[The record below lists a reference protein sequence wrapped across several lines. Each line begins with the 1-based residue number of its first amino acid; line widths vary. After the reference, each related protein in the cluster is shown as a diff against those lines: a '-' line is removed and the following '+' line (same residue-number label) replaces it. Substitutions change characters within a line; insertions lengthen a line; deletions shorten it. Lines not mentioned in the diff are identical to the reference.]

1 MVQQPESDDEATIE
15 TPRFEPVPLPD
26 DEFKDQLAQVI
37 PHLRAFGRSLS
48 GSRDLADDLVQ
59 ETLLKAWAARK
70 RFQAGTNMRAWT
82 FIILRNL
89 FLSQM
94 RRARFKGE
102 WDEITASKLLAAP
115 ASQDRHVELGDMQRA
130 LLHLP
135 QPQREALILVGAG
148 GFAYEEAAEI
158 CGCAVGTIKSR
169 VARGRVAL
177 EDLLTDGKL
186 PSRREHETDGSR
198 TALQSIMSE
207 VDELSR
213 DRDPREC
220 SRIPTGEIGAV
231 ARLSQASRYDGFSR
245 VCAEQSPRTSSSER
259 TSPSIAKAWRR
270 ALPTPA
276 WTVGG
281 ATFTNRLEEACT
293 MASILGLSVFTC
305 LRTRRERPEFQT
317 LRALNVTDLGCCMNE
332 TQSER
337 SG

>member
-1 MVQQPESDDEATIE
+1 LTEESGAAARPTRMSDTSTAYSNGGSLVQQPESDDEDDIE
-15 TPRFEPVPLPD
+15 PPRFEPVPLPD

-102 WDEITASKLLAAP
+102 WDEITASKMLAAP
-115 ASQDRHVELGDMQRA
+115 ASQDRHVELTDMQRA

-177 EDLLTDGKL
+177 EALLTDGKL
-186 PSRREHETDGSR
+186 PSRREHENEGGRS
-198 TALQSIMSE
+198 ALQSIMSE

-213 DRDPREC
+213 DRDP
-220 SRIPTGEIGAV
+220 
-231 ARLSQASRYDGFSR
+231 
-245 VCAEQSPRTSSSER
+245 
-259 TSPSIAKAWRR
+259 
-270 ALPTPA
+270 
-276 WTVGG
+276 
-281 ATFTNRLEEACT
+281 
-293 MASILGLSVFTC
+293 GL
-305 LRTRRERPEFQT
+305 
-317 LRALNVTDLGCCMNE
+317 
-332 TQSER
+332 
-337 SG
+337 

>member
-1 MVQQPESDDEATIE
+1 MSNPPQAEDDSADGDEV
-15 TPRFEPVPLPD
+15 PVPHVPLSD
-26 DEFKDQLAQVI
+26 ADFKTQLAQVI

-48 GSRDLADDLVQ
+48 GNRDLADDLVQ
-59 ETLLKAWAARK
+59 ETLLKAWAARQ

-102 WDEITASKLLAAP
+102 WDEITAAKLLAAP

-177 EDLLTDGKL
+177 EALLSDGKL
-186 PSRREHETDGSR
+186 PSRREHATDPNT
-198 TALQSIMSE
+198 TALQTIMDQ
-207 VDELSR
+207 VDHLSR
-213 DRDPREC
+213 
-220 SRIPTGEIGAV
+220 
-231 ARLSQASRYDGFSR
+231 
-245 VCAEQSPRTSSSER
+245 ER
-259 TSPSIAKAWRR
+259 
-270 ALPTPA
+270 
-276 WTVGG
+276 
-281 ATFTNRLEEACT
+281 
-293 MASILGLSVFTC
+293 
-305 LRTRRERPEFQT
+305 
-317 LRALNVTDLGCCMNE
+317 
-332 TQSER
+332 
-337 SG
+337 

>member
-1 MVQQPESDDEATIE
+1 MSDDHEQEADTA
-15 TPRFEPVPLPD
+15 PRPEPVPLPD

-102 WDEITASKLLAAP
+102 WDDVTAAKILAAP

-177 EDLLTDGKL
+177 ENLLTEGKL
-186 PSRREHETDGSR
+186 PSRRDHDFGSR
-198 TALQSIMSE
+198 TPLQNIMDE

-213 DRDPREC
+213 DRDP
-220 SRIPTGEIGAV
+220 
-231 ARLSQASRYDGFSR
+231 
-245 VCAEQSPRTSSSER
+245 
-259 TSPSIAKAWRR
+259 
-270 ALPTPA
+270 
-276 WTVGG
+276 
-281 ATFTNRLEEACT
+281 LEE
-293 MASILGLSVFTC
+293 
-305 LRTRRERPEFQT
+305 
-317 LRALNVTDLGCCMNE
+317 DD
-332 TQSER
+332 
-337 SG
+337 

>member
-1 MVQQPESDDEATIE
+1 MTDIIDQDDAAAPVEHVALSD
-15 TPRFEPVPLPD
+15 P
-26 DEFKDQLAQVI
+26 EFKQQLAQVI

-59 ETLLKAWAARK
+59 ETLMKAWAARQ

-89 FLSQM
+89 YLSQM

-102 WDEITASKLLAAP
+102 WDDLVADRILAAP

-158 CGCAVGTIKSR
+158 CGVAVGTIKSR

-177 EDLLTDGKL
+177 ETIMNDNSL
-186 PSRREHETDGSR
+186 PSRRTHSNEPGM
-198 TALQSIMSE
+198 TALDTIMGE

-213 DRDPREC
+213 NH
-220 SRIPTGEIGAV
+220 SGG
-231 ARLSQASRYDGFSR
+231 G
-245 VCAEQSPRTSSSER
+245 SS
-259 TSPSIAKAWRR
+259 
-270 ALPTPA
+270 
-276 WTVGG
+276 
-281 ATFTNRLEEACT
+281 
-293 MASILGLSVFTC
+293 
-305 LRTRRERPEFQT
+305 
-317 LRALNVTDLGCCMNE
+317 DD
-332 TQSER
+332 
-337 SG
+337 

>member
-1 MVQQPESDDEATIE
+1 MNRLRAAGGKPARVGHLIDDEDDIE
-15 TPRFEPVPLPD
+15 EAPRPEPVPLPD
-26 DEFKDQLAQVI
+26 DEFKDQLGAVI

-102 WDEITASKLLAAP
+102 WDDITAAKILAAP
-115 ASQDRHVELGDMQRA
+115 ASQDRHIELGDMQRA
-130 LLHLP
+130 LMYLP

-177 EDLLTDGKL
+177 EELMTNGKL
-186 PSRREHETDGSR
+186 PSRRQHRTDPDK
-198 TALQSIMSE
+198 TALQAIMGE
-207 VDELSR
+207 VDHLSR
-213 DRDPREC
+213 NRD
-220 SRIPTGEIGAV
+220 
-231 ARLSQASRYDGFSR
+231 
-245 VCAEQSPRTSSSER
+245 AES
-259 TSPSIAKAWRR
+259 
-270 ALPTPA
+270 
-276 WTVGG
+276 
-281 ATFTNRLEEACT
+281 
-293 MASILGLSVFTC
+293 
-305 LRTRRERPEFQT
+305 
-317 LRALNVTDLGCCMNE
+317 
-332 TQSER
+332 
-337 SG
+337 

>member
-1 MVQQPESDDEATIE
+1 MTDPAVGEGDGRSGGTPVEHVSLSDDEFRTE
-15 TPRFEPVPLPD
+15 
-26 DEFKDQLAQVI
+26 LARVI

-48 GSRDLADDLVQ
+48 GNRDLADDLVQ

-102 WDEITASKLLAAP
+102 WDDITASKILAAP
-115 ASQDRHVELGDMQRA
+115 ASQERHVDLGDLQRA

-177 EDLLTDGKL
+177 EQLMAGGKL
-186 PSRREHETDGSR
+186 PSRRDDESTGHSP
-198 TALQSIMSE
+198 LHSIMGE

-213 DRDPREC
+213 GR
-220 SRIPTGEIGAV
+220 
-231 ARLSQASRYDGFSR
+231 
-245 VCAEQSPRTSSSER
+245 
-259 TSPSIAKAWRR
+259 
-270 ALPTPA
+270 
-276 WTVGG
+276 
-281 ATFTNRLEEACT
+281 
-293 MASILGLSVFTC
+293 
-305 LRTRRERPEFQT
+305 
-317 LRALNVTDLGCCMNE
+317 
-332 TQSER
+332 
-337 SG
+337 

>member
-1 MVQQPESDDEATIE
+1 MCSNDAYHEAGSDDAAEGQAGRVSVSDDDDDHEVEAERPE
-15 TPRFEPVPLPD
+15 TVPLPD
-26 DEFKDQLAQVI
+26 DEFKDQLGQVI

-102 WDEITASKLLAAP
+102 WDDITASKILAAP
-115 ASQDRHVELGDMQRA
+115 ASQDKHVELGDMQRA

-158 CGCAVGTIKSR
+158 SGCAVGTIKSR

-177 EDLLTDGKL
+177 EALLTGGKL
-186 PSRREHETDGSR
+186 PSRRQHKTDPDKS
-198 TALQSIMSE
+198 ALQEIMGE

-213 DRDPREC
+213 DR
-220 SRIPTGEIGAV
+220 G
-231 ARLSQASRYDGFSR
+231 
-245 VCAEQSPRTSSSER
+245 
-259 TSPSIAKAWRR
+259 
-270 ALPTPA
+270 
-276 WTVGG
+276 
-281 ATFTNRLEEACT
+281 
-293 MASILGLSVFTC
+293 
-305 LRTRRERPEFQT
+305 
-317 LRALNVTDLGCCMNE
+317 
-332 TQSER
+332 
-337 SG
+337 

>member
-1 MVQQPESDDEATIE
+1 MVNNDAYHHAAATESAKAKGRESVTDQDDFDAEDE
-15 TPRFEPVPLPD
+15 PRPEPVPLPD

-102 WDEITASKLLAAP
+102 WDDVTASKILAAP

-177 EDLLTDGKL
+177 EALLTGGKL
-186 PSRREHETDGSR
+186 PSRRQHKTDPDKS
-198 TALQSIMSE
+198 ALQEIMNE

-213 DRDPREC
+213 DR
-220 SRIPTGEIGAV
+220 G
-231 ARLSQASRYDGFSR
+231 
-245 VCAEQSPRTSSSER
+245 
-259 TSPSIAKAWRR
+259 
-270 ALPTPA
+270 
-276 WTVGG
+276 
-281 ATFTNRLEEACT
+281 
-293 MASILGLSVFTC
+293 
-305 LRTRRERPEFQT
+305 
-317 LRALNVTDLGCCMNE
+317 
-332 TQSER
+332 
-337 SG
+337 

>member
-1 MVQQPESDDEATIE
+1 MIAAASTPRAVYNGRQYRPGEGHNRAPFRGRSRDDQMQHDEAAKQHE
-15 TPRFEPVPLPD
+15 DQVEEPPVPLSD
-26 DEFKDQLAQVI
+26 AEFKDELARVI

-48 GSRDLADDLVQ
+48 GNRDLADDLVQ

-102 WDEITASKLLAAP
+102 WDELAASKLLAAP

-177 EDLLTDGKL
+177 EALLSEGKL
-186 PSRREHETDGSR
+186 PSRREHKTDPGR
-198 TALQSIMSE
+198 TALQVIMAE
-207 VDELSR
+207 VDELS
-213 DRDPREC
+213 
-220 SRIPTGEIGAV
+220 
-231 ARLSQASRYDGFSR
+231 Q
-245 VCAEQSPRTSSSER
+245 ER
-259 TSPSIAKAWRR
+259 
-270 ALPTPA
+270 
-276 WTVGG
+276 
-281 ATFTNRLEEACT
+281 
-293 MASILGLSVFTC
+293 
-305 LRTRRERPEFQT
+305 
-317 LRALNVTDLGCCMNE
+317 
-332 TQSER
+332 
-337 SG
+337 

>member
-1 MVQQPESDDEATIE
+1 MAVCQSVNGAQDARVGFNEHDEDDDDHDEP
-15 TPRFEPVPLPD
+15 PRPEPVPLSD

-102 WDEITASKLLAAP
+102 WDDVTASKILAAP

-177 EDLLTDGKL
+177 EALLTE
-186 PSRREHETDGSR
+186 RQ
-198 TALQSIMSE
+198 A
-207 VDELSR
+207 
-213 DRDPREC
+213 
-220 SRIPTGEIGAV
+220 AV
-231 ARLSQASRYDGFSR
+231 APQHATDPGSDRAADDHGRGRRTQ
-245 VCAEQSPRTSSSER
+245 PR
-259 TSPSIAKAWRR
+259 A
-270 ALPTPA
+270 
-276 WTVGG
+276 
-281 ATFTNRLEEACT
+281 
-293 MASILGLSVFTC
+293 
-305 LRTRRERPEFQT
+305 
-317 LRALNVTDLGCCMNE
+317 
-332 TQSER
+332 
-337 SG
+337 

>member
-1 MVQQPESDDEATIE
+1 MAGQ
-15 TPRFEPVPLPD
+15 EPARTEKEVTGGGDWAPLPD
-26 DEFKDQLAQVI
+26 NEFKDQLTLVI

-89 FLSQM
+89 YLSQM

-102 WDEITASKLLAAP
+102 WDDLVADRLLAAP
-115 ASQDRHVELGDMQRA
+115 ASQDRHVELNDMQRA

-158 CGCAVGTIKSR
+158 CNVAVGTIKSR

-177 EDLLTDGKL
+177 ETLLSSGKM
-186 PSRREHETDGSR
+186 PSRRQHKSDPHKS
-198 TALQSIMSE
+198 ALQTIMAQ

-213 DRDPREC
+213 DH
-220 SRIPTGEIGAV
+220 G
-231 ARLSQASRYDGFSR
+231 
-245 VCAEQSPRTSSSER
+245 
-259 TSPSIAKAWRR
+259 
-270 ALPTPA
+270 
-276 WTVGG
+276 
-281 ATFTNRLEEACT
+281 
-293 MASILGLSVFTC
+293 
-305 LRTRRERPEFQT
+305 
-317 LRALNVTDLGCCMNE
+317 
-332 TQSER
+332 
-337 SG
+337 

>member
-1 MVQQPESDDEATIE
+1 MTNDSPRKADSGSPDEAPPE
-15 TPRFEPVPLPD
+15 HTPLSD
-26 DEFKDQLAQVI
+26 ADFKTQLAQVI

-48 GSRDLADDLVQ
+48 GNRDLADDLVQ
-59 ETLLKAWAARK
+59 ETLLKAWAARQ

-177 EDLLTDGKL
+177 EALLSEGNL
-186 PSRREHETDGSR
+186 PSRREHHVDPHS
-198 TALQSIMSE
+198 TALQTIMDQ

-213 DRDPREC
+213 D
-220 SRIPTGEIGAV
+220 S
-231 ARLSQASRYDGFSR
+231 
-245 VCAEQSPRTSSSER
+245 
-259 TSPSIAKAWRR
+259 
-270 ALPTPA
+270 
-276 WTVGG
+276 
-281 ATFTNRLEEACT
+281 
-293 MASILGLSVFTC
+293 
-305 LRTRRERPEFQT
+305 
-317 LRALNVTDLGCCMNE
+317 
-332 TQSER
+332 
-337 SG
+337 

>member
-1 MVQQPESDDEATIE
+1 MTNAQPAAGRVTGRGKVSDQIEDETVEEAR
-15 TPRFEPVPLPD
+15 PEPVPLSDPD
-26 DEFKDQLAQVI
+26 FKEQLAAVI

-102 WDEITASKLLAAP
+102 WDEITASKILAAP
-115 ASQDRHVELGDMQRA
+115 ASQDRHIELGDMQRA

-177 EDLLTDGKL
+177 EGLLSSGKL
-186 PSRREHETDGSR
+186 PSRRQHKSDPNKS
-198 TALQSIMSE
+198 ALQTIMGE
-207 VDELSR
+207 VDELSSGSDAISNR
-213 DRDPREC
+213 RGNED
-220 SRIPTGEIGAV
+220 SGE
-231 ARLSQASRYDGFSR
+231 D
-245 VCAEQSPRTSSSER
+245 
-259 TSPSIAKAWRR
+259 
-270 ALPTPA
+270 
-276 WTVGG
+276 
-281 ATFTNRLEEACT
+281 
-293 MASILGLSVFTC
+293 
-305 LRTRRERPEFQT
+305 
-317 LRALNVTDLGCCMNE
+317 D
-332 TQSER
+332 
-337 SG
+337 